1 MASDLKSILNL
12 EVPVIVQLG
21 ERPMSLREVLTLVPG
36 AIVEIP
42 KLADDELDLMIN
54 NRRVGVGTAVKV
66 GENFGIKITA
76 IGSPETI
83 AEAIERRLQEKFD
96 SAA

>member
-1 MASDLKSILNL
+1 MSSDLQSILSL

-21 ERPMSLREVLTLVPG
+21 ERTLTLREVLGLVPG
-36 AIVEIP
+36 AIIEIP

-54 NRRVGVGTAVKV
+54 NERVGVGSAVKV
-66 GENFGIKITA
+66 GENFGIRITA
-76 IGSPETI
+76 IGSPQEL
-83 AEAIERRLQEKFD
+83 AEAISKRLREKFD